1 MRSKEEAHDY
11 RYFPEPDLPPLVI
24 GAELIERLRAEQPEL
39 PEARRRRFVDEYG
52 LSFDDAAQLADSPG
66 MADYFE
72 TAARACGNAKAA
84 ANWILNELVREM
96 KTASAD
102 ITKAPV
108 TAESLAEMIKMIDG
122 GGISGK
128 MAKDVLVRM
137 YQSGKTAEEIVV
149 EMGGSQVSDEAAIR
163 GFVDQAIAAN
173 PKQLEQYHAGKTSL
187 AGFFVGQV
195 MKLSGGRANP
205 QVVNEVLKKALGS

>member
-1 MRSKEEAHDY
+1 MIGLVLRIRVIEA
-11 RYFPEPDLPPLVI
+11 DLI
-24 GAELIERLRAEQPEL
+24 DRLRAELPEL
-39 PEARRRRFVDEYG
+39 PETRRRRFVDEYG
-52 LSFDDAAQLADSPG
+52 LSFDDAAQLADSRG
-66 MADYFE
+66 MSDYFE

-96 KTASAD
+96 KSSSED
-102 ITKAPV
+102 ISKSPV
-108 TAESLAEMIKMIDG
+108 TAESLAKMIKMIDG
-122 GGISGK
+122 GEISGK

-137 YQSGKTAEEIVV
+137 YQTGKTAEEIVV
-149 EMGGSQVSDEAAIR
+149 EIGGSQVSDEAAIR

-205 QVVNEVLKKALGS
+205 KVVNEVLKKALES

>member
-1 MRSKEEAHDY
+1 
-11 RYFPEPDLPPLVI
+11 
-24 GAELIERLRAEQPEL
+24 
-39 PEARRRRFVDEYG
+39 
-52 LSFDDAAQLADSPG
+52 

-96 KTASAD
+96 KSASAD
-102 ITKAPV
+102 IGKAPV
-108 TAESLAEMIKMIDG
+108 TAESLAGMIKMIDG

-137 YQSGKTAEEIVV
+137 YQTGKTAEEIVV
-149 EMGGSQVSDEAAIR
+149 EMGGSQVSDETAIR
-163 GFVDQAIAAN
+163 RFVDQAIAAN

-187 AGFFVGQV
+187 VGFFVGQV

-205 QVVNEVLKKALGS
+205 QVVNEVLKKALES